1 MTGALPTVLHLS
13 TGAAFRGGERQVA
26 LLHAGLMKRGWQSV
40 IAARGHGA
48 FDGRGVD
55 GVRFFPW
62 RGEWDIAGLAG
73 LLRLVRS
80 VRPALLHC
88 HDSHAFNHGSIVGAL
103 AHVPVVVTRRVWF
116 VPRVS
121 IFDKWKY
128 KRCAAIIAISR
139 IIADQCAPLAAARP
153 IAVIHSAVE
162 GAKGDLPR
170 GDARNALGLPES
182 AQVAAGVGH
191 FTREKG
197 MPLLLRA
204 VDACVSAFPGM
215 RFVFIGPMD
224 ARAREECS
232 RRAAIIAPGTV
243 PDAHRY
249 YGAFD
254 LYLSASRKE
263 GLGTALLDAV
273 IRDIPVVA
281 TDAGGTR
288 DVFPEP
294 WPLLD
299 YRDAD
304 AFAAAA
310 VRAAG
315 NLAQARADAR
325 LAGVRARARF
335 SMDTMV
341 EQTERIYR
349 AVIQQARERPV

>member
-1 MTGALPTVLHLS
+1 MTSAHPIVLHIS

-26 LLHAGLMKRGWQSV
+26 LLHAGLRARGWKSM
-40 IAARGHGA
+40 IAARSAGA
-48 FDGRGVD
+48 FAGRGIE
-55 GVRFFPW
+55 GLLSFPW
-62 RGEWDIAGLAG
+62 RGEWDIAGLAA
-73 LLRLVRS
+73 LLLLVHGM
-80 VRPALLHC
+80 RPAILHC

-103 AHVPVVVTRRVWF
+103 LGIPLVVTRRVWF
-116 VPRVS
+116 VPRAL

-128 KRCAAIIAISR
+128 RRCAAIIAISR
-139 IIADQCAPLAAARP
+139 IIADQCAPFAAGRP
-153 IAVIHSAVE
+153 VEVIHSAVE
-162 GAKGDLPR
+162 GPGGDLPR
-170 GDARNALGLPES
+170 GDARKALGLPQS
-182 AQVAAGVGH
+182 APVAASVGH

-197 MPLLLRA
+197 MHLLLRA
-204 VDACVSAFPGM
+204 VDACVSAHPGM
-215 RFVFIGPMD
+215 RFALIGPMD
-224 ARAREECS
+224 AEAREECS

-299 YRDAD
+299 YQDAD

-315 NLAQARADAR
+315 DLAQARADAR
-325 LAGVRARARF
+325 PAGVRARERF
-335 SMDTMV
+335 SVDTMI
-341 EQTERIYR
+341 ERTEGIYR
-349 AVIQQARERPV
+349 SVIEQARERPS